1 MLSKIH
7 TQGWH
12 YVGFVWFSVKK
23 KSKAGKMMGLLTAIL
38 QDFCI
43 RGATLTISY
52 TLCNSAIQTHT
63 HKHTHTKSKGE
74 GIFKST
80 LGAVLDVAGNILPLR
95 LWVFFFYPFLSYL
108 PVLVR
113 TIMAL
118 AEHLKEDSTAPTAT
132 ASEGSLVSWECL
144 LSSSNSCLWK
154 VAASASRAIW
164 APNDHEGRV
173 GGYSQ
178 SHTTTTA
185 HQVIHTPGSAWKTLS

>member
-1 MLSKIH
+1 MALCWLCLVQCKKEKQSWENDGPPYGNIAGFLYKKGNSYNQLSPP
-7 TQGWH
+7 
-12 YVGFVWFSVKK
+12 
-23 KSKAGKMMGLLTAIL
+23 
-38 QDFCI
+38 
-43 RGATLTISY
+43 
-52 TLCNSAIQTHT
+52 TLCNSAIQTRT

-185 HQVIHTPGSAWKTLS
+185 HRVIHTPGSAWKTLS